1 MKLAI
6 KLHRWLAALLV
17 GVSLQASAAE
27 KVIVDLDLGDDLD
40 DAFALSLVLASPE
53 LEVLGIS
60 TAWGDTGLRVRMV
73 ERLLRENGM
82 SHIPVSKG
90 LETQSQILFSQARW
104 AQRGAVPANV
114 PSSVDF
120 LLQQI
125 HKYPGQITLLA
136 LAPLSNIAAAIE
148 RDPATFR
155 QLKRVVM
162 MGGSLR
168 SGYNK
173 SDYLPVRP
181 PDKEY
186 NIVADIPAAQKLFA
200 AGVPIT
206 MFPLDSTLVRLDNLR
221 REALF
226 SHGSPLTDALTL
238 LYHQWSNAYQPW
250 ASDTPTLFDVV
261 PVAALVDPGLC
272 TTTPLRVEVGADG
285 FTREKAGAP
294 NADVCLKVDKSA
306 VLELMMGRLLR

>member
-1 MKLAI
+1 MRPL
-6 KLHRWLAALLV
+6 RCLAALLALV
-17 GVSLQASAAE
+17 VLQATAAE
-27 KVIVDLDLGDDLD
+27 KVIVDLDIGDDLD

-60 TAWGDTGLRVRMV
+60 TAWGDTGLRARMV
-73 ERLLRENGM
+73 ERLLRENGRGQLPI
-82 SHIPVSKG
+82 SQG

-104 AQRGAVPANV
+104 AQRGALPPNL

-136 LAPLSNIAAAIE
+136 LAPLSNIAAAID

-186 NIVADIPAAQKLFA
+186 NIAADIPAAQKLFA

-206 MFPLDSTLVRLDNLR
+206 MFPLDSTLLRLDNLR

-226 SHGSPLTDALTL
+226 SHGSPQTDALTL

-272 TTTPLRVEVGADG
+272 TTTPLRIEVGADG